1 MVADLKEACRA
12 QNPQDIEKALL
23 RWADSISEQTV
34 LNLSDVKR
42 VINGEDEDFLRVL
55 EELNFRLY
63 GRTKFSQI
71 LFERSEE
78 TIGTEVWK
86 AFENKKSLKKKLSP
100 KKDVFPELYP

>member
-1 MVADLKEACRA
+1 M
-12 QNPQDIEKALL
+12 
-23 RWADSISEQTV
+23 
-34 LNLSDVKR
+34 
-42 VINGEDEDFLRVL
+42 INGEDEDFLRVL

-86 AFENKKSLKKKLSP
+86 AFENKKPLKKKPAP